1 MLVVVFPEGTSSDGQ
16 TVLPFRAS
24 LLEPALRGGH
34 EIATAWIH
42 YELPDGNAKQEVC
55 YWGNHTFFPHLI
67 HLLGKKS
74 VHATL
79 RFGKFQ
85 RATDDRKELAKQLR
99 EAILELQARG

>member
-16 TVLPFRAS
+16 PVLPFRAS